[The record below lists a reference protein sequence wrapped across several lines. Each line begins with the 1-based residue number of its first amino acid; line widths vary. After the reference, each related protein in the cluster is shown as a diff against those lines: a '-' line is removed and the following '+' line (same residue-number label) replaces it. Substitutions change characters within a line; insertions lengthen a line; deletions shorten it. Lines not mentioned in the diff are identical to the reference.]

1 MNKLPNGWQIK
12 TLSEVCSPSSSN
24 IAFKD
29 KKDKK
34 GYYPIYGAS
43 SIVAYSDLYSKEKE
57 L

>member
-29 KKDKK
+29 VKDKK
-34 GYYPIYGAS
+34 RRL
-43 SIVAYSDLYSKEKE
+43 SDLRSERHCGIFRF
-57 L
+57 LF